1 MIKSMTGFGK
11 GESVGKFGRFA
22 VEIRAVNHRYFDVS
36 SRVPNSL
43 GQLEDKIKNCL
54 HQYIKRGKVNL
65 ALSHRRG
72 EKDDRA
78 AKIDEKAAVRYYRML
93 KTLKSRFKL
102 QDDIKLSHLLFFP
115 DVIAQDQPEHDANAM
130 WPVIEKA
137 VKAAALDCNKMRE
150 KEGRAL
156 YKDIS
161 GRMRTISDSI
171 DEICTMIPGLVL
183 DYKRK
188 LEEKILE
195 LLEGKSYVIDKQ
207 RLETE
212 LAIFAKQSDVSEE
225 LTRAKSHLVALK
237 ETLLL
242 TTEAGRRLD
251 FILQELQRE
260 INTLGSK
267 ISGIKVSRSVVDI
280 KSEIEKIREQAQN
293 IE

>member
-1 MIKSMTGFGK
+1 
-11 GESVGKFGRFA
+11 
-22 VEIRAVNHRYFDVS
+22 
-36 SRVPNSL
+36 
-43 GQLEDKIKNCL
+43 
-54 HQYIKRGKVNL
+54 
-65 ALSHRRG
+65 
-72 EKDDRA
+72 
-78 AKIDEKAAVRYYRML
+78 ML
-93 KTLKSRFKL
+93 KTLKSKFKL
-102 QDDIKLSHLLFFP
+102 QDDIKLSHLLSFP
-115 DVIAQDQPEHDANAM
+115 DLIAQDQPEHDANAM
-130 WPVIEKA
+130 WPAIEKA
-137 VKAAALDCNKMRE
+137 VKAASLNCNKMRE

-161 GRMRTISDSI
+161 RRIRKISDSI
-171 DEICTMIPGLVL
+171 DGICAIIPGLVA

-188 LEEKILE
+188 LEEKIIE
-195 LLEGKSYVIDKQ
+195 LLEGKSYVIDRQ

-225 LTRAKSHLVALK
+225 LTRAKSHLAALK

-267 ISGIKVSRSVVDI
+267 ISSTKISRSVVDI